1 MPSSQPSVSAGL
13 GVGVA
18 AAASALILLAGI
30 ATATPPRPADPAAF
44 ALVVGS
50 NAGGEGQA
58 RLRYAERDAG
68 RMAEVLRELGG
79 VRADHVALV
88 LHPGRAA
95 LDRALDRLTDAVAA
109 ATRAGQ
115 TPKVFF
121 YYSGHARA
129 AALELGGDELPLTE
143 LRRRL
148 TGLTSGLTVV
158 VLDACQSGAFSR
170 IKGAAPAADFSY
182 NSRARLDA
190 TGIAVLASSSASE
203 LSQESDRLASSY
215 FTHNFLVG
223 LRGAGDQSGDGEV
236 SLDEAYRYAYHQTLL
251 ETAATRV
258 GTQHVSLEE
267 DVKGK
272 GEVPLTWP
280 AAADAQLTLAA
291 PLEAEVLVERR
302 PAQQVVAEL
311 HKAPGAAVRLGLPAG
326 TYRVLVRAPN
336 ARVLRR
342 CDLTLARGADA
353 ALAPGTCARVAIVD
367 DATKGPGPGPGGGVA
382 MAWPG
387 APTRERDRWS
397 FEVGF
402 GFEGPVKDR
411 FTQRLTD
418 FGYQDQT
425 IGAPLRLSLSAVRR
439 TTRYLSLVG
448 ELTSLDT
455 AHWSRQAETRAM
467 DYTWTTFAA
476 GLHARGLYPLVGG
489 HVAPFVQV
497 GGGLAGAST
506 HFTDANGVDTHDG
519 DWGFYLGAGVGVKLQ
534 PWRHLGFVAQG
545 DYTFAPVINNLIGDT
560 HDSGGVSLRIGLSW
574 HL

>member
-1 MPSSQPSVSAGL
+1 MPRSEPSFCVRL
-13 GVGVA
+13 GVGAA
-18 AAASALILLAGI
+18 AAASALILLAGV
-30 ATATPPRPADPAAF
+30 ATAAPAPARPEGQAAF

-58 RLRYAERDAG
+58 HLRYAERDAG
-68 RMAEVLRELGG
+68 RVAQVLRELGG
-79 VRADHVALV
+79 VRPDHVALV
-88 LHPGRAA
+88 LHPSRAA
-95 LDRALDRLTDAVAA
+95 LDSALDRLSAAVAA

-129 AALELGGDELPLTE
+129 AALELGGEELPLTE

-148 TGLTSGLTVV
+148 AGLTSGLTVV

-251 ETAATRV
+251 DTAATRV
-258 GTQHVSLEE
+258 GTQHVSLEV

-280 AAADAQLTLAA
+280 AAADAQLTLGAA
-291 PLEAEVLVERR
+291 LEAQVLVERR
-302 PAQQVVAEL
+302 RAQQVVAEL
-311 HKAPGAAVRLGLPAG
+311 HKARGQAVHLGLPAG
-326 TYRVLVRAPN
+326 TYRVLVRAPG
-336 ARVLRR
+336 ARMLRR
-342 CDLTLARGADA
+342 CDVTLARGADA
-353 ALAPGTCARVAIVD
+353 ALAPGACARVPIVD
-367 DATKGPGPGPGGGVA
+367 DTTKGGGAGVA

-397 FEVGF
+397 LEVGF
-402 GFEGPVKDR
+402 GLEAPVKDR

-418 FGYQDQT
+418 FGYHDDSF
-425 IGAPLRLSLSAVRR
+425 GAPPRLSLSAVRR
-439 TTRYLSLVG
+439 TTQYLALVG
-448 ELTSLDT
+448 ELTTLD
-455 AHWSRQAETRAM
+455 AGHWSRQAETRPL
-467 DYTWTTFAA
+467 DYEWTTFAA
-476 GLHARGLYPLVGG
+476 GLHVRGLYPLVGG

-519 DWGFYLGAGVGVKLQ
+519 DWGFYLGAGVGLALQ
-534 PWRHLGFVAQG
+534 PWRHLGFVAEG
-545 DYTFAPVINNLIGDT
+545 DYTLAPVIDNLIGDT
-560 HDSGGVSLRIGLSW
+560 HDSGGVSLRLGLRW